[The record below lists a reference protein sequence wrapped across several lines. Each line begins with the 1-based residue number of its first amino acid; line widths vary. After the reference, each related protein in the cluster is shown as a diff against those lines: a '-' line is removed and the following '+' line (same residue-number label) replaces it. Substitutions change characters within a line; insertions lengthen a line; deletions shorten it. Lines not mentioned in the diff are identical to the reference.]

1 MLRIEGIDVFYGEVQ
16 ALWDVSFEVGAGE
29 IVTLVGSN
37 GAGKTTALKTISGL
51 LTPRGGAIYFND
63 TRLDAVAAYRV
74 VELGIAHIPEGR
86 RLWPGM
92 SVLETLELGAYTPRA
107 RAEKKH
113 TLEWVLTIFPRL
125 AERIS
130 QGAHTLSGGEQQML
144 AIARGLLSRP
154 TLLMLDEPS
163 LGLAPLLVEQVFQV
177 VQEINRQGVTVLLV
191 EQNVHHALAIAQRGY
206 ILETGKVVK
215 AGRGEDLLND
225 PQIKSAYLG
234 L

>member
-63 TRLDAVAAYRV
+63 TRLDAVAAHRV

-86 RLWPGM
+86 RLWPGL
-92 SVLETLELGAYTPRA
+92 SVLETLELGAYARRA

-177 VQEINRQGVTVLLV
+177 IQEINRQGVTVLLV

>member
-1 MLRIEGIDVFYGEVQ
+1 MLRIEGINVFYGEVQ
-16 ALWDVSFEVGAGE
+16 ALWGVSFEVGEGE

-92 SVLETLELGAYTPRA
+92 SVLETLELGAYTRRA

-113 TLEWVLTIFPRL
+113 TLEWVLSIFPRL
-125 AERIS
+125 AERLS
-130 QGAHTLSGGEQQML
+130 QAAQTLSGGEQQML
-144 AIARGLLSRP
+144 AIGRALLSRP
-154 TLLMLDEPS
+154 ELLMLDEPS
-163 LGLAPLLVEQVFQV
+163 LGLAPLLVEQIFQV
-177 VQEINRQGVTVLLV
+177 IQEINRRGMTILLV
-191 EQNVHHALAIAQRGY
+191 EQNVHHALAIARRGY
-206 ILETGKVVK
+206 ILETGRVVK
-215 AGRGEDLLND
+215 TGRGQDLLND
-225 PQIKSAYLG
+225 PQVKTAYLG

>member
-16 ALWDVSFEVGAGE
+16 ALWGVSFEVAERE
-29 IVTLVGSN
+29 IVTLIGSN
-37 GAGKTTALKTISGL
+37 GSGKTTALKTISGL

-63 TRLDAVAAYRV
+63 TRLDAVAAHRV

-86 RLWPGM
+86 RLWPGL
-92 SVLETLELGAYTPRA
+92 SVLETLELGAYTRRA

-113 TLEWVLTIFPRL
+113 TLEWVLSIFPRL
-125 AERIS
+125 AERLS
-130 QGAHTLSGGEQQML
+130 QAAQTLSGGEQQML
-144 AIARGLLSRP
+144 AIGRALLSRP

-163 LGLAPLLVEQVFQV
+163 LGLAPLLVEQIFQV
-177 VQEINRQGVTVLLV
+177 VREINRQGVTVLLV
-191 EQNVHHALAIAQRGY
+191 EQNVHHALAIAKRGY
-206 ILETGKVVK
+206 ILETGHVVK

>member
-16 ALWDVSFEVGAGE
+16 ALWGVSFEVAERE
-29 IVTLVGSN
+29 IVTLIGSN

-63 TRLDAVAAYRV
+63 TRLDAVAAHRV

-86 RLWPGM
+86 RLWPGL
-92 SVLETLELGAYTPRA
+92 SVLETLELGAYTRRA

-113 TLEWVLTIFPRL
+113 TLEWVLSIFPRL
-125 AERIS
+125 AERLS
-130 QGAHTLSGGEQQML
+130 QAAQTLSGGEQQML
-144 AIARGLLSRP
+144 AIGRALLSRP

-163 LGLAPLLVEQVFQV
+163 LGLAPLLVEQIFQV
-177 VQEINRQGVTVLLV
+177 VREINRQGVTVLLV

>member
-1 MLRIEGIDVFYGEVQ
+1 MLRVEGIDVFYGEVQ
-16 ALWDVSFEVGAGE
+16 ALWGVSFEVGEGE

-92 SVLETLELGAYTPRA
+92 SVLETLELGAYTRRA

-113 TLEWVLTIFPRL
+113 TLEWVLSIFPRL
-125 AERIS
+125 AERLS
-130 QGAHTLSGGEQQML
+130 QAAQTLSGGEQQML
-144 AIARGLLSRP
+144 AIGRALLSRP
-154 TLLMLDEPS
+154 ELLMLDEPS
-163 LGLAPLLVEQVFQV
+163 LGLAPLLVEQIFQV
-177 VQEINRQGVTVLLV
+177 IQEINRRGVTILLV

-206 ILETGKVVK
+206 ILETGRVVK
-215 AGRGEDLLND
+215 TGRGQDLLND
-225 PQIKSAYLG
+225 PQVKTAYLG

>member
-16 ALWDVSFEVGAGE
+16 ALWGVSFEVGAGE

-177 VQEINRQGVTVLLV
+177 IQEINRQGVTVLLV

-215 AGRGEDLLND
+215 AGRGQDLLND

>member
-16 ALWDVSFEVGAGE
+16 ALWGVSFEVGAGE

-92 SVLETLELGAYTPRA
+92 SVLETLELGAYTRRA

-177 VQEINRQGVTVLLV
+177 IQEVNRQGVTILLV

>member
-29 IVTLVGSN
+29 IVTLIGSN

>member
-1 MLRIEGIDVFYGEVQ
+1 MLRVEGIDVFYGEVQ
-16 ALWDVSFEVGAGE
+16 ALWGVSFEVGEGE

-37 GAGKTTALKTISGL
+37 GAGMTTALKTISGL

-92 SVLETLELGAYTPRA
+92 SVLETLELGAYTRRA
-107 RAEKKH
+107 RAEKTR
-113 TLEWVLTIFPRL
+113 TLEWVLTVFPRL
-125 AERIS
+125 AERLS
-130 QGAHTLSGGEQQML
+130 QAAHTLSGGEQQML
-144 AIARGLLSRP
+144 AIARALLSRP

-163 LGLAPLLVEQVFQV
+163 LGLAPLLVEQIFQV
-177 VQEINRQGVTVLLV
+177 IREINRQGVTVLLV
-191 EQNVHHALAIAQRGY
+191 EQNVHHALAIAKRGY
-206 ILETGKVVK
+206 ILETGHVVK